1 MKTLIAAES
10 PDAART
16 MPTEQARVIQIMFDT
31 KIGVLNKE
39 LYVSQITGDCDG
51 RRTTTTNY

>member
-1 MKTLIAAES
+1 
-10 PDAART
+10 